1 MKLTC
6 IEVFLLY
13 FITVIN
19 VTSLNCEF
27 KGSRQFL
34 FNISYILSSFKSI
47 IQTCFII

>member
-19 VTSLNCEF
+19 VTSCEF